1 LEQKWF
7 ASLIYSKSAINKLKE
22 KILELSANI
31 PEFKENV
38 ELLCSHPEVKH
49 FSSPKKLVAFLGVD
63 TSVSQSGAFTSTH
76 NKLTKRGSN
85 LARKILYNLSLA
97 SIKTFRNGVPANPV
111 LLAYYKKLTTSKPK
125 KIAICAI
132 MHKLINHFFAILR
145 DKKAFELRLPETHKK
160 LYLERHLQI
169 VI

>member
-1 LEQKWF
+1 M
-7 ASLIYSKSAINKLKE
+7 I
-22 KILELSANI
+22 I
-31 PEFKENV
+31 PGFKENV
-38 ELLCSHPEVKH
+38 DLFCSHPEVGQTSATILLAEIGNIKN
-49 FSSPKKLVAFLGVD
+49 FSNAKKLVAFLGVD

-85 LARKILYNLSLA
+85 LARKVLYNLSLA
-97 SIKTFRNGVPANPV
+97 SIKSFRNGVPANPV
-111 LLAYYKKLTTSKPK
+111 LLAYYKKLTTSKAK

-145 DKKAFELRLPETHKK
+145 DKKTFKLRLPETHKK
-160 LYLERHLQI
+160 LYLERYLEI

>member
-1 LEQKWF
+1 MEQKWF

-38 ELLCSHPEVKH
+38 ELLCSHPEVGQISAISLLAEIGDIKN
-49 FSSPKKLVAFLGVD
+49 FSSAKKLVAFLGVD

-85 LARKILYNLSLA
+85 LARKILYNLSIA
-97 SIKTFRNGVPANPV
+97 SIKTLF
-111 LLAYYKKLTTSKPK
+111 
-125 KIAICAI
+125 
-132 MHKLINHFFAILR
+132 
-145 DKKAFELRLPETHKK
+145 
-160 LYLERHLQI
+160 YLHI
-169 VI
+169 IKN